1 MQMDI
6 ITFFIDIIKYIVA
19 GSVVVA
25 VANWLFWPQ
34 YNSRALRLK
43 SLDMA
48 RDVKKEVLPLR
59 LQAYER
65 VVLLVE
71 RINPAHLL
79 VRLHQPSLSALDFQH
94 ILLNEIRSEYQHNI
108 TQQLYVS
115 DLAWSVTKQL
125 KDNTVA
131 LIRNTMSTLP
141 ATASAKEFN
150 ALLLTHIA
158 EMEENPYD
166 LALRTIKN
174 ELPG

>member
-71 RINPAHLL
+71 RINPSNML

-94 ILLNEIRSEYQHNI
+94 ILFNEIRSEYQHNI

-131 LIRNTMSTLP
+131 LIRNAMSTLP
-141 ATASAKEFN
+141 AAASAKELSSV
-150 ALLLTHIA
+150 LLKHIA
-158 EMEENPYD
+158 EMDENPYE
-166 LALRTIKN
+166 LALKTIKN